1 MNTTS
6 VDKAADTA
14 VVLCRVKESGNVG
27 SICRAMKTMGFTKLV
42 LSNCPDYD
50 EALVRTMAVHASDIF
65 ENAQRY
71 ADLEDALS
79 AYSLSAG
86 FTRRSGA
93 RRKAA
98 SISARDFARGAA
110 GLPVPDAPFIQRNQ
124 SIAMVFGNER
134 DGLSDHEL
142 SLCSL
147 AVHIPSSDKFPSL
160 NVAQAVQVACYEF
173 FTSGIE
179 AGNIRAESKK
189 PAAQSQVAPAAMEYF
204 LRQDQEAAPPKHQNK
219 GQDKGHALSRL
230 GIELGV
236 DEIIGAFAERGAF
249 KQSDDSFL
257 RGFLRDLCER
267 AGVRRYEL
275 EYLRKVFF
283 KAFALGSKSE
293 RIKKAPG
300 KYK

>member
-160 NVAQAVQVACYEF
+160 NWAQAVRVADY
-173 FTSGIE
+173 
-179 AGNIRAESKK
+179 
-189 PAAQSQVAPAAMEYF
+189 
-204 LRQDQEAAPPKHQNK
+204 
-219 GQDKGHALSRL
+219 
-230 GIELGV
+230 
-236 DEIIGAFAERGAF
+236 
-249 KQSDDSFL
+249 
-257 RGFLRDLCER
+257 
-267 AGVRRYEL
+267 
-275 EYLRKVFF
+275 
-283 KAFALGSKSE
+283 
-293 RIKKAPG
+293 
-300 KYK
+300 

>member
-173 FTSGIE
+173 LPAVSRRETSGRNRKSRQRKARLPPRQWNIFS
-179 AGNIRAESKK
+179 GKIKRRRRQNIRTKVRTKAMRFPASVSSSESMKSSGLSPK
-189 PAAQSQVAPAAMEYF
+189 EEPLSKAMIVFYAAFCGTSA
-204 LRQDQEAAPPKHQNK
+204 K
-219 GQDKGHALSRL
+219 GRALDDMSWST
-230 GIELGV
+230 
-236 DEIIGAFAERGAF
+236 FA
-249 KQSDDSFL
+249 KSFL
-257 RGFLRDLCER
+257 KPLPL
-267 AGVRRYEL
+267 VRN
-275 EYLRKVFF
+275 RK
-283 KAFALGSKSE
+283 G
-293 RIKKAPG
+293 
-300 KYK
+300 

>member
-6 VDKAADTA
+6 VDKAVDTA

-42 LSNCPDYD
+42 LSNCPEYD
-50 EALVRTMAVHASDIF
+50 QALVRTMAVHASDIF
-65 ENAQRY
+65 DNAQRY
-71 ADLEDALS
+71 VDLEDALS

-98 SISARDFARGAA
+98 SISARDFARSAA
-110 GLPVPDAPFIQRNQ
+110 GLSVPDAPFIRRNQ

-147 AVHIPSSDKFPSL
+147 AVYIPSSDKFPSL
-160 NVAQAVQVACYEF
+160 NVAQAVQVACYEL

-179 AGNIRAESKK
+179 AESIRAASKK
-189 PAAQSQVAPAAMEYF
+189 PAAQSHVVPAAMGYP
-204 LRQDQEAAPPKHQNK
+204 LRQDQEAAPPKH
-219 GQDKGHALSRL
+219 QDKGHALSRL

-236 DEIIGAFAERGAF
+236 DEIIGAFAERGTF

-293 RIKKAPG
+293 GIKKTPG